1 MPDSLPIAAFI
12 LIGTSALL
20 LAIGVTPLMRRLA
33 LQTGTVDKPAARKIH
48 ASPVPLLG
56 GAAIYVA
63 FILVLLFFGDRDYV
77 NQTIGIFAGATLM
90 IVMGVLDDRRG
101 LGSYVKLLGQLL
113 AATLL
118 VYSGVQIQLFGGWI
132 DILITLLWVVGITN
146 ALNLLDNMDGLSGGV
161 AMIAAIYFT
170 LLAAMSDQ
178 YLVGA
183 LAAALAGACAGFLVY
198 NWNPSH
204 IFMGDAGSLFLG
216 FMLAAVA
223 IKLRFPSNSVTVTW
237 MIPLLVLGL
246 PIFDTSMVFVSRLRR
261 GKDRRKVHYGDKTP
275 VSVHQATAEPLDL
288 AHAFVPDTTPSPDGQ
303 AEAAHVEV
311 EEHEPG
317 HIVRVKEHPA
327 KPMTVDD
334 ALYEME
340 LVGHD
345 FFLFH
350 DKESDRPTVVYR
362 RHAYDYGLIRLA

>member
-113 AATLL
+113 AASLL

-223 IKLRFPSNSVTVTW
+223 IKLRFPSNSITVTW

-261 GKDRRKVHYGDKTP
+261 GKNPLTTPGKDHISHRLAHVLGSRREAVLVCYLLCCALGTAAVF
-275 VSVHQATAEPLDL
+275 VSQATFGEAIVL
-288 AHAFVPDTTPSPDGQ
+288 AAVVSGLGIYTLWWMEFRRG
-303 AEAAHVEV
+303 
-311 EEHEPG
+311 G
-317 HIVRVKEHPA
+317 VRP
-327 KPMTVDD
+327 
-334 ALYEME
+334 
-340 LVGHD
+340 
-345 FFLFH
+345 
-350 DKESDRPTVVYR
+350 
-362 RHAYDYGLIRLA
+362 

>member
-261 GKDRRKVHYGDKTP
+261 GKNPLTTPGKDHISHRLAHVLGSRREAVLVCYLLCCALGTAAVF
-275 VSVHQATAEPLDL
+275 VSQATFGEAIVL
-288 AHAFVPDTTPSPDGQ
+288 AAVVSGLGIYTLWWMEFRRG
-303 AEAAHVEV
+303 
-311 EEHEPG
+311 G
-317 HIVRVKEHPA
+317 VRP
-327 KPMTVDD
+327 
-334 ALYEME
+334 
-340 LVGHD
+340 
-345 FFLFH
+345 
-350 DKESDRPTVVYR
+350 
-362 RHAYDYGLIRLA
+362 